1 MSGKAFGSASFSLLA
16 GFVNM
21 SEVELEL
28 FSLCSGLFF
37 LRFLNLNAIACSI
50 DPYIREHSLSMS
62 EKGGGGGEGKGLVTQ
77 SNDFT
82 FIIYGNSI

>member
-37 LRFLNLNAIACSI
+37 LIFLNLNAIACSI
-50 DPYIREHSLSMS
+50 DPYKGAFIKYVRE
-62 EKGGGGGEGKGLVTQ
+62 GGGERGRGWSLNPMT
-77 SNDFT
+77 SL
-82 FIIYGNSI
+82 S

>member
-1 MSGKAFGSASFSLLA
+1 MSGKAFGSASFSLVA

-50 DPYIREHSLSMS
+50 DPYKGAFIKYVREGGRGERGRGWSLNPMTS
-62 EKGGGGGEGKGLVTQ
+62 L
-77 SNDFT
+77 
-82 FIIYGNSI
+82 III